1 MAKSPANGVVT
12 PGRVQLFLASPQGQ
26 CITVRDVDLCTDDV
40 SRLRQAWGASIY
52 PGADGGCV
60 SSDPPWLSSQRNI
73 ANRRRSSTDFDNNVG
88 EDGGGDATIDADI
101 RLVFAGKDL
110 QRGRPLLGYGLQ
122 AESTVNVLGRLRGGA
137 QLGKVVK
144 GRSQVKKKGAEKP
157 KEYAELQAKYAKM
170 QEMDMARSQAIAA
183 KAELR
188 RRIDQ
193 EEKNSKMNR
202 LKIQNQWRK
211 IMRLAKVESLRK
223 DIEILSQNHERDVDR
238 KDAIIQMLDRDLE
251 EAEDQFQTALR
262 AHLQNMDQ
270 LIDLQDSR
278 LLALEQEFEV
288 ELKTLQWEFAE
299 ERKHVVKQH
308 AAELQEL
315 SDIIAAVEAQEE
327 EREADAKQEHEQQRE
342 EIRNKNLEEINVLRI
357 TLDTQIEDLEQH
369 FETAHINYL
378 QNTDQRTTD
387 FKYLTSKD
395 QELSREI
402 EVKIRK
408 IERLQS
414 SLQHWRTKI
423 AQNVKENAERNSFLM
438 EERNAIQGH
447 FQHLKGRMNKF
458 RAAQAKRLGELTQ
471 NANAVQNKLQE
482 QLKMADQILTLA
494 ELARKAETEQEKA
507 RWHAFTS
514 AATHRLEAFKL
525 IKQVLPF
532 YVSVNTDEVEEE
544 AERILKA
551 ERDLIGGKKKPK
563 GVGEEEAVAPSPLQ
577 SSAWGKNGQPVPRWN
592 HLDNFHKRY
601 NKANKLAVER
611 EQNRLEAE
619 NRDLQSIVKQYLDG
633 ISVPE
638 DVVSAPNPLLVV
650 NGRVNMAAPDVGAG
664 GGGEIRQ
671 IAAIEANHMVSTGRV
686 NTRVGL

>member
-1 MAKSPANGVVT
+1 MKS
-12 PGRVQLFLASPQGQ
+12 
-26 CITVRDVDLCTDDV
+26 ITVRDVDLSTDDV
-40 SRLRQAWGASIY
+40 SRLRQAWSTTLSQSADRRLSNNDAQQEGAGTDSAS
-52 PGADGGCV
+52 GEVQDGNSGNDV
-60 SSDPPWLSSQRNI
+60 
-73 ANRRRSSTDFDNNVG
+73 
-88 EDGGGDATIDADI
+88 

-110 QRGRPLLGYGLQ
+110 QNGRPLLGYGVSGD
-122 AESTVNVLGRLRGGA
+122 STVHVIGRLRGGA

-157 KEYAELQAKYAKM
+157 KEYAELQAKYARM
-170 QEMDMARSQAIAA
+170 QEMDMARQQAIAA

-188 RRIDQ
+188 RRVEQ

-288 ELKTLQWEFAE
+288 ELQTLQKEFAE
-299 ERKHVVKQH
+299 ERKHVVRQH
-308 AAELQEL
+308 AAEVQEL

-471 NANAVQNKLQE
+471 ARAGSAWLAARAVPLCLRYRIVRENANAVQGKLQE
-482 QLKMADQILTLA
+482 QLKMANQILTLA
-494 ELARKAETEQEKA
+494 ELARKAETEQEK
-507 RWHAFTS
+507 
-514 AATHRLEAFKL
+514 
-525 IKQVLPF
+525 VLPF
-532 YVSVNTDEVEEE
+532 YVSANTDEVEEE

-551 ERDLIGGKKKPK
+551 ERDLMGGKRKPK
-563 GVGEEEAVAPSPLQ
+563 GAGDEESAVPSPLQ

-601 NKANKLAVER
+601 NKALLDKLAIER
-611 EQNRLEAE
+611 EQKRLEDE
-619 NRDLQSIVKQYLDG
+619 NRDLKSIVKQYLDG
-633 ISVPE
+633 ISVPD
-638 DVVSAPNPLLVV
+638 DVVSNANPLLVV
-650 NGRVNMAAPDVGAG
+650 NGRINMAAPDVGAG
-664 GGGEIRQ
+664 ESRQ

>member
-1 MAKSPANGVVT
+1 MEDTRQSQDVSDT
-12 PGRVQLFLASPQGQ
+12 LTQLFLASPKGQ
-26 CITVRDVDLCTDDV
+26 VITVRDVDLSTDDV
-40 SRLRQAWGASIY
+40 SRLRQAWEAHASQQGESSR
-52 PGADGGCV
+52 PADTSGREHNLV
-60 SSDPPWLSSQRNI
+60 SRPAADCGTSTSDDLL
-73 ANRRRSSTDFDNNVG
+73 DV
-88 EDGGGDATIDADI
+88 
-101 RLVFAGKDL
+101 RLVFGGKDL
-110 QRGRPLLGYGLQ
+110 QQGRPLRRYNITRD
-122 AESTVNVLGRLRGGA
+122 STVHVVGRLRGGA

-170 QEMDMARSQAIAA
+170 QEMDMARQQAIAA

-188 RRIDQ
+188 RCIEQ
-193 EEKNSKMNR
+193 EEKNSKINR

-262 AHLQNMDQ
+262 AHLQNMDK

-278 LLALEQEFEV
+278 LLALEQEFEM
-288 ELKTLQWEFAE
+288 ELSTLQKEFAE
-299 ERKHVVKQH
+299 ERKHVVRQH
-308 AAELQEL
+308 AAETQEL

-327 EREADAKQEHEQQRE
+327 ERQADARQEHEQQRE

-395 QELSREI
+395 QELSRDIEI
-402 EVKIRK
+402 KIRK

-423 AQNVKENAERNSFLM
+423 AQNVKENAERNSFLT
-438 EERNAIQGH
+438 EERNAIQRH
-447 FQHLKGRMNKF
+447 FQHLKGKMNKF
-458 RAAQAKRLGELTQ
+458 RGEQAKRLGELTQ
-471 NANAVQNKLQE
+471 NAHSVKGKLQD
-482 QLKMADQILTLA
+482 QLKMANQILTLA
-494 ELARKAETEQEKA
+494 ELARKTETEQEK
-507 RWHAFTS
+507 
-514 AATHRLEAFKL
+514 
-525 IKQVLPF
+525 VLPF
-532 YVSVNTDEVEEE
+532 YVSAYSDEVEEE
-544 AERILKA
+544 AEKTLKA
-551 ERDLIGGKKKPK
+551 ERELAGGKQKTQENSDTEVPT
-563 GVGEEEAVAPSPLQ
+563 PSPLQ

-601 NKANKLAVER
+601 NKALLDKLAIER
-611 EQNRLEAE
+611 EQSRLETE
-619 NRDLQSIVKQYLDG
+619 NRELQGIVKQYLDG

-638 DVVSAPNPLLVV
+638 DAVSKANPLFVV
-650 NGRVNMAAPDVGAG
+650 NGRVNLTKLDASSLQPQ
-664 GGGEIRQ
+664 R
-671 IAAIEANHMVSTGRV
+671 IAAIEGNHMVATGRV
-686 NTRVGL
+686 NTRLGL

>member
-1 MAKSPANGVVT
+1 MANSPANGVVS

-26 CITVRDVDLCTDDV
+26 CIAVRDVDLCTDDV
-40 SRLRQAWGASIY
+40 SRLRQAWRGNIY

-60 SSDPPWLSSQRNI
+60 SSDPPWLSSHRTI
-73 ANRRRSSTDFDNNVG
+73 ANRRRSSTDFDKHAG
-88 EDGGGDATIDADI
+88 EYGGGDAIIDADI

-122 AESTVNVLGRLRGGA
+122 ADSTVHVLGRLRGGA

-288 ELKTLQWEFAE
+288 ELKTLQKEFAE

-308 AAELQEL
+308 TAEVQEL
-315 SDIIAAVEAQEE
+315 SDIIAAVETQEE

-482 QLKMADQILTLA
+482 QQKMANQILTLA
-494 ELARKAETEQEKA
+494 ELARKTETEQEKA
-507 RWHAFTS
+507 RCMPSLQLA
-514 AATHRLEAFKL
+514 
-525 IKQVLPF
+525 
-532 YVSVNTDEVEEE
+532 NTDEVEEE

-563 GVGEEEAVAPSPLQ
+563 GVGEEEAVVPSPLQ

-664 GGGEIRQ
+664 GGGETRQ